1 MANINLLDKTIFNR
15 IAAGEVVER
24 PASAVKELVENS
36 IDSGATNI
44 TIEILTGGIKRI
56 RVTDNGC
63 GMNAENLP
71 KAFMPHATSKIT
83 TLNDLEKIGTLG
95 FRGEALSSISSV
107 AKITAVSKVKEE
119 ELGSKIEIESG
130 EIISLTSVGASDGTT
145 IIVDDLFYNVPARAK
160 FLKKPKQEESEV
172 TNVVSRLI
180 LANANITFKYVVEDK
195 IIFLST
201 GNGLLEAIYA
211 VYGKTTVDN
220 LLPLEYERDIFK
232 LQGFIG
238 KPTFSKPNRT
248 YQTLMIN
255 GRYVINQ
262 TISTAIYKAYEGF
275 LMKGNFPF
283 FVLNLNIPL
292 DKVDVNV
299 HPNKLDVKFEDSNKI
314 FGILLHAVSNVLL
327 TNSHVKFLD
336 DYEDNSVT
344 LNDIIKSNSAN
355 TNALAELK
363 ENEGKNFNDPNICE
377 IKEVELSAQLTNNS
391 FTNKELEE
399 KRNSLSYFLGKDYL
413 GGGEFA
419 ANSDAGLSYKLAQ
432 SAVKNDNIIKLEE
445 EPVDVKLFENDNV
458 KIIGVI
464 FGTYIIVEQ
473 NEFVYFID
481 QHAAHERILYDKFKG
496 QLENREIIIQQLLVP
511 YILDVNYMESEFINN
526 NLTAFNEL
534 GFEIENFGANSFK
547 VSTVPLLFKNISIN
561 SFFNL
566 VLKDINS
573 SLNVTAANII
583 EDYLARSA
591 CRNAVKANDLL
602 SENEIEKLLKDL
614 NKSNQ
619 VLLCPHGRPV
629 VIKVNNKD
637 IEKWFKRIV

>member
-1 MANINLLDKTIFNR
+1 MANINILDKTIFNR
-15 IAAGEVVER
+15 IAAGEVVEK

-36 IDSGATNI
+36 IDAGATNI
-44 TIEILTGGIKRI
+44 TIEITNGGIKRI

-63 GMNAENLP
+63 GMSGDNLP
-71 KAFMPHATSKIT
+71 KAFLPHATSKIT
-83 TLNDLEKIGTLG
+83 SLDDLEKIGTLG
-95 FRGEALSSISSV
+95 FRGEALSSIASV
-107 AKITAVSKVKEE
+107 SKVTAVSKVNEE
-119 ELGSKIEIESG
+119 ELGTKIEIEAG
-130 EIISLTSVGASDGTT
+130 EVLSLTSVGASNGTT
-145 IIVDDLFYNVPARAK
+145 ITIEDLFYCVPARAK
-160 FLKKPKQEESEV
+160 FLKKPKQEESEI

-180 LANANITFKYVVEDK
+180 LANPTIVIKYVVDEK
-195 IIFLST
+195 ITFLST
-201 GNGLLEAIYA
+201 GNGLFEAIYTI
-211 VYGKTTVDN
+211 YGKNTVDN
-220 LLPLEYERDIFK
+220 LLPLEYERDIFH

-255 GRYVINQ
+255 GRYVVNQ

-283 FVLNLNIPL
+283 FVLNLTIPL

-327 TNSHVKFLD
+327 SNSHVKFLD
-336 DYEDNSVT
+336 DAADNTS
-344 LNDIIKSNSAN
+344 LNDIIKSNSSS
-355 TNALAELK
+355 ALAQLT
-363 ENEGKNFNDPNICE
+363 ENEGKSFEIQENNIVN
-377 IKEVELSAQLTNNS
+377 EVSLNGELRNNS
-391 FTNKELEE
+391 YIDEQVEQ
-399 KRNSLSYFLGKDYL
+399 KRNSLSYFLDREHKL
-413 GGGEFA
+413 GEEFT

-432 SAVKNDNIIKLEE
+432 NAVENENLIKLSQEKQE
-445 EPVDVKLFENDNV
+445 NLTLFESDSI

-464 FGTYIIVEQ
+464 FGTYIIAEQ
-473 NEFVYFID
+473 KEHVFFID
-481 QHAAHERILYDKFKG
+481 QHAAHERILYDKFKQ
-496 QLENREIIIQQLLVP
+496 QLETREIIIQQLLVP
-511 YILDVNYMESEFINN
+511 YILDVNYMESEFISN
-526 NLTAFNEL
+526 NLTAFGEL

-547 VSTVPLLFKNISIN
+547 ISTVPLLFKDISIH

-573 SLNVTAANII
+573 SLHVTAANIM

-591 CRNAVKANDLL
+591 CRTAVKANDLL
-602 SENEIEKLLKDL
+602 SVNEIEKLLEDL
-614 NKSNQ
+614 NKNNQ
-619 VLLCPHGRPV
+619 ILLCPHGRPV